1 MDGAGLWPGGPQET
15 RSSDVGKQYRAASV
29 SFGVESHLCP
39 RIEFN
44 SLTTMSTEIM
54 IGRLSVRRDE
64 NGLKIA
70 KDSLT
75 KKIDQPGLHLTTDW
89 TLTF

>member
-1 MDGAGLWPGGPQET
+1 MEQVCGPGDRRKPT
-15 RSSDVGKQYRAASV
+15 AATSGKQYRAASM
-29 SFGVESHLCP
+29 SSGVESDLCP

-44 SLTTMSTEIM
+44 GLTTMSTEIM

-70 KDSLT
+70 KDSLR